1 MTFSIRPWVTAA
13 LFGAAT
19 VLAQGCGKGLF
30 DRASVVADSATGDD
44 GDVDGSVLPPS
55 DDAAVPPEDGPK
67 LPYNDGPRPGDDGPK
82 PNDDGPKPNDDG
94 PKVVDAKPPLEDV
107 GKPTEE
113 VVQVFDANGGQ
124 LTLGPATL
132 TIGPGTFRDGTTVQ
146 ISMARFES
154 VGHAGA
160 YGPVF
165 QITVPAPHL
174 FRQLPRLT
182 LQVPDLGPN
191 QSFLSVVALGTL
203 DPTKQPADQLWVK
216 TSDSSLSSDQKTV
229 SGPVTDFENLTVLQF
244 AVVISCPFIGCP
256 SGQAC
261 SGSTCQQCSTLTGC
275 P

>member
-13 LFGAAT
+13 LVGAVA
-19 VLAQGCGKGLF
+19 VLVQGCGKGLF

-44 GDVDGSVLPPS
+44 GDVDGSILPPR
-55 DDAAVPPEDGPK
+55 DDAGVPPEDGPR
-67 LPYNDGPRPGDDGPK
+67 PVNDGPKPSDDGPK
-82 PNDDGPKPNDDG
+82 LNDDG
-94 PKVVDAKPPLEDV
+94 PKVVDAKSPLEDV

-113 VVQVFDANGGQ
+113 VTQVFDTNGGP

-132 TIGPGTFRDGTTVQ
+132 TIGPGTFKDGTSVQ
-146 ISMARFES
+146 ITMARFES

-165 QITVPAPHL
+165 QISVPAPHL
-174 FRQLPRLT
+174 FRQLPMLT
-182 LQVPDLGPN
+182 LQVPDLGAN
-191 QSFLSVVALGTL
+191 QSFLSVVALGKL

-216 TSDSSLSSDQKTV
+216 IDSSLSSDQKTV
-229 SGPVTDFENLTVLQF
+229 SGPLTDFENFTVLQF

-256 SGQAC
+256 AGQAC